1 MEDTLIKAL
10 ACEGHVRVIIAAS
23 TNLCEEA
30 RKRHD
35 CWPTAA
41 AALGRVLTMGSIM
54 GSMQKNKDEKLTI
67 QINGGG
73 PIGTILVDCF
83 PDGHVR
89 GFVGDPHVHMTYNDT
104 GKLAV
109 GIAVGK
115 EGTLKVIRDLGMK
128 DDFAGTVNLQTGE
141 IGDDFAYYFT
151 VSEQTPSAVSLGVLV
166 DTDNSVIAA
175 GGLLIQM
182 LPDASEEDIEK
193 VEAIVNKL
201 KPMSALIHEGNS
213 PEVILHQYFD
223 DIEILEKQPIRFTC
237 SCSKTTMK
245 RALLT
250 LSKEE
255 RRKLIEEDHGCEI
268 TCHWCNEHYTFSE
281 DELIDLENFYESVG
295 TKHVEDQKHIH

>member
-23 TNLCEEA
+23 SNLCEEA

-41 AALGRVLTMGSIM
+41 AALGRVLTIGSIM

-83 PDGHVR
+83 PDGNVR
-89 GFVGDPHVHMTYNDT
+89 GFVSDPHVHMTYNDT

-193 VEAIVNKL
+193 AEAIVKQL

-281 DELIDLENFYESVG
+281 NELIDLENFYESVG

>member
-1 MEDTLIKAL
+1 MEDRLIKAL
-10 ACEGHVRVIIAAS
+10 TCEGRVRVLIAS
-23 TNLCEEA
+23 TTNLCEEA

-35 CWPTAA
+35 CCPTSA

-54 GSMQKNKDEKLTI
+54 GSMLKNKVEKLTI

-73 PIGTILVDCF
+73 PIGTVLVDCF
-83 PDGHVR
+83 AGGNVR

-109 GIAVGK
+109 GKAVGC
-115 EGTLKVIRDLGMK
+115 EGTLRVIRDLGMK
-128 DDFAGTVNLQTGE
+128 DDFAGTVNLQSGE

-182 LPDASEEDIEK
+182 LPDAMEEDIVKIE
-193 VEAIVNKL
+193 EIVAKL
-201 KPMSALIHEGNS
+201 KPMSTLIHEGNS
-213 PEVILHQYFD
+213 LEAILHEYFEE
-223 DIEILEKQPIRFTC
+223 IEILETIPVRFTC

-255 RRKLIEEDHGCEI
+255 RRQLIEEDHGCEI
-268 TCHWCNEHYTFSE
+268 TCHWCNEHYTFTE
-281 DELIDLENFYESVG
+281 DELRELETFYETVG